1 MPEAPDLYIE
11 EVSSLAGL
19 VRISDEW
26 SALWR
31 RVPTATPFQSPEWLI
46 PWWRHVGDGDLWTL
60 VIRKNPTSRICG
72 IAPLFVRRSGRD
84 GKKQL
89 LPLGIGI
96 SDYLDVLIEPA
107 MEFPSGTVMFA
118 HLDRNRDRWDDF
130 EFSQLRVDS
139 PLLYLPAPRTWT
151 CELGASLPCTFFQV
165 PESVEA
171 LYRKL
176 PWKKAKNLRLCRNRA
191 RKTGPVTIEQTNP
204 ENLEETFEALI
215 RLHQSRWVL
224 RGERGAFFEET
235 VKRAHWDIMQ
245 GFLALGILRSYVMR
259 VERKII
265 AAVYGFADAG
275 ERARF
280 YAYLHGF
287 DPGYQS
293 ISPGTLILYHAAER
307 FALAGGGTLDFL
319 RGTEK
324 FKYSWGIT
332 ECRTYCRR
340 FQHEGTRS

>member
-11 EVSSLAGL
+11 EINSLAGL
-19 VRISDEW
+19 VRISNEW

-31 RVPTATPFQSPEWLI
+31 RAPTATPFQSPEWLI
-46 PWWRHVGDGDLWTL
+46 PWWRHLGEGDLWTL
-60 VIRKNPTSRICG
+60 VIRENVTSRICG
-72 IAPLFVRRSGRD
+72 IAPLFVRRSGPDEKRL
-84 GKKQL
+84 L
-89 LPLGIGI
+89 LPLGTGI
-96 SDYLDVLIEPA
+96 SDYLDVLIEPG
-107 MEFPSGTVMFA
+107 MEFPAGAVMFA
-118 HLDRNRDRWDDF
+118 HLDRHRDRWDDF
-130 EFSQLRVDS
+130 EFSQLRAGS
-139 PLLYLPAPRTWT
+139 PLLYLPAPRTWR
-151 CELGASLPCTFFQV
+151 CELGASLPCPFFQV

-176 PWKKAKNLRLCRNRA
+176 PPKKTRTLRRSRA

-215 RLHQSRWVL
+215 RLHQSRWAL
-224 RGERGAFFEET
+224 RGERGAFFQET
-235 VKRAHWDIMQ
+235 LKRAHWDIMQ

-265 AAVYGFADAG
+265 AAVYGFADTR

-287 DPGYQS
+287 DPDYRR
-293 ISPGTLILYHAAER
+293 ISPGTLLTYHAVER
-307 FALAGGGTLDFL
+307 FALAGGGTFDFL
-319 RGTEK
+319 RGAEEY
-324 FKYSWGIT
+324 KYSWGAT
-332 ECRTYCRR
+332 DCRTYCRR